1 MSDKEKLR
9 QQLLEQTLGKNAK
22 NRRLSSVSDDLQQI
36 LDFQRESLKEL
47 SQNISQDELDRINKE
62 MEKDFGI
69 TFDKDVKKDI
79 QSLDIIS
86 TDLKKKWHY
95 DETIDD
101 ILSFVKKSELVEK
114 KEYSLLIYDY
124 QDIKKVIEDIAI
136 RLNENHFL
144 KTDDISYIDF
154 SSYSQKIEI
163 FYQDMYEC
171 LYGAHQFIVLD
182 YIERLPVTFLS
193 SMISLLK
200 DKKIS
205 LMNRYVESQGTLKE
219 TNNVLVKNAFSSLE
233 WNNKYIILLSHD
245 SLSSLTDKLGSP
257 FIKAID
263 EVKKFIDLKQDDY
276 QQLIID
282 KVNQLNQKIERQL
295 KLKVNGDLSKYIIH
309 EKITDIDIFLEDVLE
324 ELIDLKYKYDINEVN
339 IKIDEDKIY
348 VTIDNV
354 DIPLFEE
361 DHSSF
366 EEIDNELQGL
376 VGLNEVKEYL
386 GSLKQYY
393 TTYQRR
399 KAQGKKVMDV
409 SKHMIFTGNPGTGKT
424 TVARILAKYLK
435 TAGILESGHLIEVSR
450 KDLVGQYV
458 GHTAVLTSQ
467 VIDSALGGVLF
478 IDEAYSLYRGQNDS
492 FGLEAI
498 DTLVKAM
505 EDKRDNLVVVLAG
518 YAKEMEEFL
527 TANSGLRS
535 RFSNIIEF
543 KDYTGDELCQIAC
556 NIAKG
561 KDYVIDESCKEALM
575 KYLTKRNILEGGNG
589 RLARN
594 VVEKAMIHQ
603 SMRGSDDDILILDD
617 FMEGSEVIE

>member
-282 KVNQLNQKIERQL
+282 KVNQLIQKIERQL

-361 DHSSF
+361 GHSSF

-543 KDYTGDELCQIAC
+543 KDYTGDELYQIAC

>member
-282 KVNQLNQKIERQL
+282 KVNQLIQKIERQL

-361 DHSSF
+361 GHSSF

>member
-1 MSDKEKLR
+1 MSDKKKLR

-543 KDYTGDELCQIAC
+543 KDYTGDELYQIAC

>member
-282 KVNQLNQKIERQL
+282 KVNQLIQKIERQL

-458 GHTAVLTSQ
+458 GHTAALTSQ

-543 KDYTGDELCQIAC
+543 KDYTGDELYQIAC

>member
-361 DHSSF
+361 GHSSF

>member
-282 KVNQLNQKIERQL
+282 KVNQLIQKIERQL

-543 KDYTGDELCQIAC
+543 KDYTGDELYQIAC

>member
-136 RLNENHFL
+136 RLNENNFL
-144 KTDDISYIDF
+144 KTDDISYIDL

-361 DHSSF
+361 GHSSF

>member
-282 KVNQLNQKIERQL
+282 KVNQLIQKIERQL

-467 VIDSALGGVLF
+467 VIDSAFGGVLF

-543 KDYTGDELCQIAC
+543 KDYTGDELYQIAC

>member
-282 KVNQLNQKIERQL
+282 KVNQLIQKIERQL

>member
-282 KVNQLNQKIERQL
+282 KVNQLIQKIERQL

-498 DTLVKAM
+498 DTLVKAV

>member
-1 MSDKEKLR
+1 MSDKKKLR

-282 KVNQLNQKIERQL
+282 KVNQLIQKIERQL

-543 KDYTGDELCQIAC
+543 KDYTGDELYQIAC

>member
-309 EKITDIDIFLEDVLE
+309 EKITDIDNFLEDVLE

-361 DHSSF
+361 GHSSF